1 MDTEQMIL
9 FWLVAIV
16 LFSIIEGTTL
26 GLATIWF
33 AVGALVSL
41 FAALLNFSIPVQIG
55 LFIVVSLVL
64 LAFTRPIVIKHLR
77 VGRHKTNLDVIID
90 ATAIVTKDIEAFKF
104 GQVKVNGQIWTAATE
119 EENTITKDSKVKV
132 IKIEGVKLI
141 VKTLE
146 EE

>member
-1 MDTEQMIL
+1 MDNEQMIL
-9 FWLVAIV
+9 FWLAAMV
-16 LFSIIEGTTL
+16 LFSVIEATTL

-33 AVGALVSL
+33 AAGAFVSVI
-41 FAALLNFSIPVQIG
+41 AAILNFSIPVQIG
-55 LFIVVSLVL
+55 LFIVVSLAL
-64 LAFTRPIVIKHLR
+64 LAFTRPILVEHLR

-90 ATAIVTKDIEAFKF
+90 SIGLVTKDIEPFKV
-104 GQVKVNGQIWTAATE
+104 GQIKVNGQIWTATTE
-119 EENTITKDSKVKV
+119 DKNTITKDTKVKV